1 MPAELCVQPRGCINK
16 IMMSHLTL
24 HPKSGANY
32 LCLYCLMTE
41 TRTGPLPPAGTKTG
55 RSREAI
61 LRLWVCRLTEA
72 ICQAG
77 IQAPSP
83 PPGTPIAGCP
93 PAHTPAPLM
102 SADSLHLMIPT
113 PSVIS
118 WP

>member
-1 MPAELCVQPRGCINK
+1 MPAELCVSRGCINK

-41 TRTGPLPPAGTKTG
+41 TRTGPLPPAGTQTG

-61 LRLWVCRLTEA
+61 LCLWVCRLTEA

-83 PPGTPIAGCP
+83 RW
-93 PAHTPAPLM
+93 AP
-102 SADSLHLMIPT
+102 H
-113 PSVIS
+113 IS
-118 WP
+118 WLSSSTHTRSLNEC